1 LEPIEIGFN
10 VAKPN
15 SLHRTNRFS
24 LGTNKF
30 SLGKKKLYRTNRF
43 SLRKKHSS
51 SLQDFVKKKKN
62 SKKFE
67 FFSIYRKIPAYNT
80 AKKNLK
86 KKFFLHR

>member
-43 SLRKKHSS
+43 SLGKKHSS
-51 SLQDFVKKKKN
+51 SLQDFVEKKKIQKN
-62 SKKFE
+62 LN
-67 FFSIYRKIPAYNT
+67 FFLYTEKSLHIILQ
-80 AKKNLK
+80 KKN
-86 KKFFLHR
+86 